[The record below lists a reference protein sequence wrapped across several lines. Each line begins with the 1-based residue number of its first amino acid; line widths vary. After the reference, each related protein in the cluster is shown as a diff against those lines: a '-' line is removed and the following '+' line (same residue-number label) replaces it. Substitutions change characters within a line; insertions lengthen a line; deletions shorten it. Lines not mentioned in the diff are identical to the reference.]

1 MRGATA
7 TAAGVALT
15 LAVLQDEA
23 STVSGAV
30 LGDKVTSLPGYAG
43 ALPSDHYSGYMPV
56 GELSGSRGHLHY
68 WFIESE
74 VSGYLLPLLHFITAP
89 LLHHTTAPTNHC
101 STTVPLHHSSR
112 LVDA

>member
-7 TAAGVALT
+7 TAAGVVLT

-89 LLHHTTAPTNHC
+89 LLHCSVTLLPRHITVLLLYHYTTQA
-101 STTVPLHHSSR
+101 
-112 LVDA
+112 D